1 MYITFLFGA
10 AEHTWSEVHAS
21 VARSCSSAVSA
32 VLIMAAA
39 ATRRG
44 GAVEPIE
51 PRVLALLQCARPPP
65 I

>member
-21 VARSCSSAVSA
+21 VARSCSSAV
-32 VLIMAAA
+32 LIMAAA

-44 GAVEPIE
+44 GAVERI
-51 PRVLALLQCARPPP
+51 
-65 I
+65 

>member
-21 VARSCSSAVSA
+21 VARSCSSAV
-32 VLIMAAA
+32 LIMAAA

-44 GAVEPIE
+44 GAVE
-51 PRVLALLQCARPPP
+51 RSRALLQCARPPP